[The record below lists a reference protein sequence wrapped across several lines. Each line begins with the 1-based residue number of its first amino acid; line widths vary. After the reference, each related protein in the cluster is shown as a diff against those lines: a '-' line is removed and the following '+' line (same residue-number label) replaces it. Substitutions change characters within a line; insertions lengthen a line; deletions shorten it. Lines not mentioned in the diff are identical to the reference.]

1 MTGIPPTPELEQAA
15 ARLLLHDGLSG
26 LTFGRLSRATGVS
39 DRMLVYRFGTK
50 AALLERTLDL
60 VAAGLRD
67 QLATLLDP
75 SSPARMLEQAAHAL
89 TAPEHGP
96 VLAVWFEVLA
106 GAARKD
112 PACTAAARNVAAG
125 WHGWLVQVLA
135 DEPNPSLAA
144 SDLLARIEGVL
155 VLHAAGLEE
164 EATAVAGARRRSAL
178 SRGS

>member
-1 MTGIPPTPELEQAA
+1 MTGIPPTPDLEQAA
-15 ARLLLHDGLSG
+15 ARLLLSDGLAG

-67 QLATLLDP
+67 QLGSLLDP
-75 SSPARMLEQAAHAL
+75 SSPARMLEQAAQAL

-106 GAARKD
+106 GAARGD
-112 PACTAAARNVAAG
+112 AVCSAATRSIAAG
-125 WHGWLVQVLA
+125 WHGWLAQVLA
-135 DEPNPSLAA
+135 DEPDPSLAA
-144 SDLLARIEGVL
+144 SDLLARLEGVL
-155 VLHAAGLEE
+155 VLHTAGLRDH
-164 EATAVAGARRRSAL
+164 ARAAARA
-178 SRGS
+178 